1 MKIKNFLIL
10 FFPLIVILLISHF
23 TIIPNAISQKETLN
37 IPNIGLNRSI
47 NTIVNNNNNSESIV
61 PFANPEDLSNVS
73 SDSFIVDDAKILTKL
88 NSTQVRDYNIAG
100 FSPNQIKSIFDL
112 LNPITLGKVLLN
124 IDKDD
129 LLSIRDKLSPT
140 LFNQT
145 LNKLVS
151 DDKIRVEDRLSIAL
165 DSINNK

>member
-1 MKIKNFLIL
+1 ML
-10 FFPLIVILLISHF
+10 FFPLIVILLVSYF

-37 IPNIGLNRSI
+37 IPNIGLNHSI
-47 NTIVNNNNNSESIV
+47 NTIINNTNSSESIV
-61 PFANPEDLSNVS
+61 PFANPEDLPNVS
-73 SDSFIVDDAKILTKL
+73 SDSFIVGIAKTLTKL
-88 NSTQVRDYNIAG
+88 NSTQVRDYNIADS
-100 FSPNQIKSIFDL
+100 SPNQIKLVFDL

-145 LNKLVS
+145 LSKLVS
-151 DDKIRVEDRLSIAL
+151 DDKIKVEDRLSIAL

>member
-1 MKIKNFLIL
+1 M
-10 FFPLIVILLISHF
+10 
-23 TIIPNAISQKETLN
+23 
-37 IPNIGLNRSI
+37 
-47 NTIVNNNNNSESIV
+47 

-151 DDKIRVEDRLSIAL
+151 DDKIKVEDRLSIAL